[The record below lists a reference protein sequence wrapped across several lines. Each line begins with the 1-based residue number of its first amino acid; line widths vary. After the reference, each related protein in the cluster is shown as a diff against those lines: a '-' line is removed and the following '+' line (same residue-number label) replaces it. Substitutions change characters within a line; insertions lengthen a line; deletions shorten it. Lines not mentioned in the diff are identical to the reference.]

1 VARST
6 EPPPEPKPGSAL
18 DALGLA
24 SPAVDRLRAYLRL
37 LADWNRKVNLT
48 GARTEAAQV
57 DLLVRGVP
65 PLADLLAPGGLI
77 DVGSGN
83 GSPGLILGALDLERP
98 VTLLEPRTRRWAF
111 LREAARAIGRPDI
124 QVLRLRHDEF
134 QGPPAPN
141 VTVRALHLSAPELA
155 RLLAPGGRILA
166 LGNIPSE
173 SQAFHVRT
181 QAIPGRGEVHL
192 LEPRVSRETSGRE

>member
-1 VARST
+1 MARST
-6 EPPPEPKPGSAL
+6 EPDHGSAL
-18 DALGLA
+18 EALGL
-24 SPAVDRLRAYLRL
+24 SPTAVSRLGAYLRL

-48 GARTEAAQV
+48 GARTEGTQV
-57 DLLVRGVP
+57 DLLIREVL
-65 PLADLLAPGGLI
+65 PLSGLLVGGALI

-83 GSPGLILGALDLERP
+83 GSPGLILGVLDPERP

-111 LREAARAIGRPDI
+111 LREAARAVGRPDI

-141 VTVRALHLSAPELA
+141 VTVRALHLPAPELA

-166 LGNIPSE
+166 LGKIPSD
-173 SQAFHVRT
+173 SQGFRVRT
-181 QAIPGRGEVHL
+181 QGTPGRGEIHL
-192 LEPRVSRETSGRE
+192 LEPDVSRETSGRG